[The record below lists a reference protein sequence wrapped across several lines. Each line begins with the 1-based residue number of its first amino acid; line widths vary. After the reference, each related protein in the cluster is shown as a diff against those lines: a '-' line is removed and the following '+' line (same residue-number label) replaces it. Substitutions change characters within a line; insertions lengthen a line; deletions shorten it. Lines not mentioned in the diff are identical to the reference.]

1 MSSVVVTA
9 ANGFIGRA
17 LCRHLVASGHSVRGI
32 VRSFEDPIADVEYVL
47 ADLESEVPLPP
58 GTLAVDCIYHLAGR
72 AHILNEPGRGALERF
87 RKANCEATVRL
98 AKAAL
103 IDGAQRFVFVS
114 SIGVNGASSG
124 RLPLD
129 ESSPANP
136 HTDYAVSKW
145 EAEQALH
152 RLLDGREMALVVVRP
167 PMVYDT
173 DAPGNFARLLRLVSK
188 GRVLPLGAI
197 DNHRSIVSLR
207 NLVHFLQL
215 CGEHPSAPGH
225 ILFPSDG
232 EDVSTSEII
241 AYLGEGMKKK
251 TVLIPVP
258 YWLARWIAAL
268 LRRQSLYIQLY
279 GSLQIEHGEA
289 RRLLGW
295 SAAETSL
302 EALRRVGRD
311 YVGGL
316 R

>member
-1 MSSVVVTA
+1 MSSVVVTG

-152 RLLDGREMALVVVRP
+152 RLLDGRRW
-167 PMVYDT
+167 
-173 DAPGNFARLLRLVSK
+173 RLLS
-188 GRVLPLGAI
+188 
-197 DNHRSIVSLR
+197 
-207 NLVHFLQL
+207 
-215 CGEHPSAPGH
+215 C
-225 ILFPSDG
+225 
-232 EDVSTSEII
+232 
-241 AYLGEGMKKK
+241 
-251 TVLIPVP
+251 VP
-258 YWLARWIAAL
+258 RWSMTL
-268 LRRQSLYIQLY
+268 MRQ
-279 GSLQIEHGEA
+279 
-289 RRLLGW
+289 
-295 SAAETSL
+295 ETL
-302 EALRRVGRD
+302 HAC
-311 YVGGL
+311 YA
-316 R
+316 